1 MLRNVK
7 INPDFGKIKTKSYQ
21 TSNIICSYHN
31 KIMQLAERLWVWAG
45 EPFQQPPFSKITLVS
60 LFFLCGWRK
69 GGNLYFRKKQGA
81 PCLYLN
87 QAASSMAVFLKHHQ
101 RRKLRQQRMAMEQE
115 HGQNKT
121 RKEKRGWNLVLG
133 PKQCNSAVTPAFEGL
148 ETKARD

>member
-60 LFFLCGWRK
+60 LFFFYVGGEK
-69 GGNLYFRKKQGA
+69 GVIYTSERNRV
-81 PCLYLN
+81 PH
-87 QAASSMAVFLKHHQ
+87 VFI
-101 RRKLRQQRMAMEQE
+101 
-115 HGQNKT
+115 
-121 RKEKRGWNLVLG
+121 
-133 PKQCNSAVTPAFEGL
+133 
-148 ETKARD
+148 